1 MNPKYLS
8 VNIAWLSALL
18 LFMASGHV
26 HLNAQVKIIR
36 HRPEMKLISGTLNT
50 VINIDKKA
58 MKNMLGNVSNNF
70 KVSCYSL
77 AADNSVDKL
86 IDATITFKS
95 GYTVGN
101 SIFLPIDIEQL
112 PLNKNFIVV
121 VTSALPVPMEGSQ
134 WKFSG
139 KYIFSKVGENILS
152 KQISANNIWK
162 LTSSDVRETPVF
174 MLSSEEIPITTNITV
189 SIIKIAGFYDAD
201 LYGNVAVRFFRAD
214 GTEIKNSN
222 GPDNPY
228 LWNLSEKN
236 HYTATMDSRFPLN
249 SNPQTRFYDAGSN
262 SEFRKT
268 FKVNNQDIANGAY
281 CRFYAWL
288 NDYDSGSGNDY
299 FEIKQLSGTD
309 KIGGNYKQ
317 LLINQLLSCDERRKK
332 DKYAECYISFILE
345 AFDNQDGCRFE
356 FYAESN

>member
-8 VNIAWLSALL
+8 VNIVWLTML
-18 LFMASGHV
+18 LFFISGADT
-26 HLNAQVKIIR
+26 HLNAQVR
-36 HRPEMKLISGTLNT
+36 RTNKLPAMTPINGTLNS

-70 KVSCYSL
+70 KVNCYSL
-77 AADNSVDKL
+77 AGDNSVDKL

-95 GYTVGN
+95 PYSVGN
-101 SIFLPIDIEQL
+101 SLFLPIDIEQL

-121 VTSALPVPMEGSQ
+121 VASDLPAPMEGAQ

-139 KYIFSKVGENILS
+139 KYIFNKPGEDIFSKR
-152 KQISANNIWK
+152 ISTNNIWK
-162 LTSSDVRETPVF
+162 LTSSDSRETPVF
-174 MLSSEEIPITTNITV
+174 MLSSEEIANTTNITV
-189 SIIKIAGFYDAD
+189 YISQIIGFYDAD
-201 LYGNVAVRFFRAD
+201 LYGNIAVRFFLAN

-236 HYTATMDSRFPLN
+236 HYTAKMDSYNPLS

-262 SEFRKT
+262 SEFSKT
-268 FKVNNQDIANGAY
+268 FKVNKQDINAGAY

-288 NDYDSGSGNDY
+288 NDWDSSSSNDY

-317 LLINQLLSCDERRKK
+317 IQLMELLRMDEKSKK
-332 DKYAECYISFILE
+332 YIRPYDFELE
-345 AFDNQDGCRFE
+345 AFDNQDGCRFV
-356 FYAESN
+356 FGVSSN